1 MSSTSFGATD
11 EEAPLYCANHP
22 KEPTYLRCA
31 RCEKPICAR
40 CRVSTPAGWRC
51 RECANIQVLPTYAV
65 SSDVYIRASLF
76 GFLAAAAAG
85 ILMGLFPAFEFWA
98 ALIMGVAVPEAVG
111 IATNQKRGPGL
122 QAVGMAAVV
131 FGFIISRIVMQGFSQ
146 FIPALGGINAPYP
159 SGIDLLDNLP
169 FYVTQYTIVWLAL
182 ALFLANR
189 RLR

>member
-1 MSSTSFGATD
+1 
-11 EEAPLYCANHP
+11 
-22 KEPTYLRCA
+22 
-31 RCEKPICAR
+31 
-40 CRVSTPAGWRC
+40 
-51 RECANIQVLPTYAV
+51 
-65 SSDVYIRASLF
+65 
-76 GFLAAAAAG
+76 
-85 ILMGLFPAFEFWA
+85 
-98 ALIMGVAVPEAVG
+98 VG

-146 FIPALGGINAPYP
+146 FIPSLGGINAPYP